1 MDNEGTSAA
10 VNVGEL
16 SSKRRDLEDVVQMH
30 QKQLMLYARD
40 LAATVAERDQLRA
53 KLDLVYKQLM
63 AYAADLRD
71 IVDKLEASNAA
82 IKQAHLDTILR
93 LSVAAEYRDNNTAA
107 HIRRISDY
115 SAAIARRMGLGEDY
129 TEIIRYAAPMHDIGK
144 IGIPDG
150 ILFKPGKLTYEEF
163 EIIKQHP
170 RIGYNILQGA
180 KAKVLQEAAG
190 IALSHHERYDGSGY
204 PQGLRGEDIPL
215 GGRIVAVADV
225 FDVVVTRRVYKP
237 SYSNERAYEAIK
249 RARGGHLDPQVVDA
263 FFDSLDEIVDIQQRY
278 KEDEL

>member
-1 MDNEGTSAA
+1 MDNEGISAGTD
-10 VNVGEL
+10 VGKL
-16 SSKRRDLEDVVQMH
+16 GPKRRDLEDVVQMH

-40 LAATVAERDQLRA
+40 LAATVAERDQLKA

-63 AYAADLRD
+63 AYATDLRD

-93 LSVAAEYRDNNTAA
+93 LSVAAEYRDDNTAA

-115 SAAIARRMGLGEDY
+115 SAAIAHQMGLGEAY
-129 TEIIRYAAPMHDIGK
+129 TETIRYAAPMHDIGK

-150 ILFKPGKLTYEEF
+150 IL

-170 RIGYNILQGA
+170 RIGYNILEGA
-180 KAKVLQEAAG
+180 EAEVLQEAAL
-190 IALSHHERYDGSGY
+190 IALSHHERYDGTGY
-204 PQGLRGEDIPL
+204 PQGLSGEDIPL

-225 FDVVVTRRVYKP
+225 FDVIVTRRVYKTA
-237 SYSNERAYEAIK
+237 YSNERAYDAI
-249 RARGGHLDPQVVDA
+249 REARGGQLDPQVVDA
-263 FFDSLDEIVDIQQRY
+263 FFDCLDEIVDIQQRY
-278 KEDEL
+278 KEDELL